1 MVVVVV
7 VVVVVV
13 ELGGEQRKAIDI
25 ESSFSS

>member
-1 MVVVVV
+1 MVVVV